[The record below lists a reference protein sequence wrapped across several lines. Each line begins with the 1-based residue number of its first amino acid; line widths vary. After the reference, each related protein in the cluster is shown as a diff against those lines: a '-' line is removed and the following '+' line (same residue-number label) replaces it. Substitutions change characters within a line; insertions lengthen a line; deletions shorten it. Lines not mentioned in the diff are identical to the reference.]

1 MHRFIK
7 RRGARPLLKR
17 LRTFAHRMS
26 STELSAW
33 KCPFNA
39 STLVAAP
46 HTPFKED
53 GSGVAI
59 DVIAPFATWLKRE
72 VREGFDL

>member
-1 MHRFIK
+1 
-7 RRGARPLLKR
+7 
-17 LRTFAHRMS
+17 MS